1 MATTG
6 GGGGAAV
13 MNHQQQPQP
22 GDTSPGQQA
31 LSPSYV
37 NSFRISAV
45 TSRLLAHVRGEANAT
60 DNTEF
65 CNLCLSLARG
75 IDYAV
80 SNNDVPGRAPDLPFL
95 LKQVCQRKNDIA
107 TQAAIMVLMISVKS
121 ACTTGWF
128 GETAKEEL
136 HALSDEMQRSFCSVN
151 VDELNSHM
159 KNKENNHHSTISTI
173 MSRFYPG
180 MKMGHIFSLV
190 VTKPGYDS
198 YVTDLHISKNART
211 SPDDKIYLFVAQADN
226 IETSSCIISPQQVN
240 FMLNGEGVEKRTCVQ
255 KDAGPQMPTPVTNML
270 KYGSNL
276 LQVVGQFTG
285 RYIVAIA
292 FMSVIS
298 NPTFPAIPDYIPPVA
313 ASPDPDNEII
323 EGPSRVSLK
332 CPISFSR
339 IKIPVKGHS
348 CKHLQCF
355 DFNNYVGINARRP
368 HWRCP
373 HCSQSV
379 SFHDIRIDQ
388 SMVKVLKEV
397 GEDISYVK
405 ISNDGSWESVTES
418 QENPEKPKDAPSSN
432 QETYVQDV
440 DAIMDLTENDN
451 EVDKTERDIDKK
463 PLPAGE
469 SSAVNKNTAPHMED
483 GYWTEFYS
491 TGLPT
496 TRMNNS
502 RPDSELVQRNQQM
515 YNSITLGQTQSQ
527 SQIPASNSMQ
537 QQQNDNSINIGNLYT
552 RYQNWVTRTPN
563 AVQALPAQ
571 GSATVA
577 NGDRQQNLSRPQL
590 NQHQVSRMMSSQGQ
604 RDHPVPA
611 LQAPQHMSNGR
622 HISSARF
629 NGATYQQHGMNQ
641 RTNSYPVHLSPQIRP
656 VGPMT
661 SSQNPQYSMADI
673 TRATFQATSQAP
685 SIPPSIPTP
694 GPVPSVTVASTG
706 DQRGG
711 SVDGPGEEN
720 WRPTG
725 RMRGSLSGRPYS
737 ETLNQNIIRP
747 NQPVQ
752 AARPPPAV
760 NTPRPFIPPHLQAL
774 MANNIRS
781 QAPQT
786 GGSGPGSESSVAG
799 STATTDVL
807 PDK

>member
-1 MATTG
+1 
-6 GGGGAAV
+6 
-13 MNHQQQPQP
+13 
-22 GDTSPGQQA
+22 
-31 LSPSYV
+31 
-37 NSFRISAV
+37 
-45 TSRLLAHVRGEANAT
+45 
-60 DNTEF
+60 
-65 CNLCLSLARG
+65 
-75 IDYAV
+75 
-80 SNNDVPGRAPDLPFL
+80 
-95 LKQVCQRKNDIA
+95 
-107 TQAAIMVLMISVKS
+107 MVLMISVKS

-128 GETAKEEL
+128 SETAKEEL

-151 VDELNSHM
+151 VEDMNSHM
-159 KNKENNHHSTISTI
+159 KNKESNHLSTISTI
-173 MSRFYPG
+173 MSRFMYIGLMCKALVRKYINLHWKKFTFRFYPG
-180 MKMGHIFSLV
+180 MKMGEIFALV
-190 VTKPGYDS
+190 ETKPGYDS

-211 SPDDKIYLFVAQADN
+211 SPGDKIYLFVAQVDN

-240 FMLNGEGVEKRTCVQ
+240 FLLNGDGVEKRTCVQ
-255 KDAGPQMPTPVTNML
+255 KEAGPQLPTPVTNML

-298 NPTFPAIPDYIPPVA
+298 NPTFPTLPDYIPPVA

-332 CPISFSR
+332 CPISYSR
-339 IKIPVKGHS
+339 IRIPVKGHS

-355 DFNNYVGINARRP
+355 DFNNYVEINSRRP
-368 HWRCP
+368 NWRCP
-373 HCSQSV
+373 HCWQSV

-440 DAIMDLTENDN
+440 DDIMDLTENDN
-451 EVDKTERDIDKK
+451 EVDKAEKDIDKK
-463 PLPAGE
+463 PSPAGE

-483 GYWTEFYS
+483 GFWTEFYS
-491 TGLPT
+491 TGLPG

-502 RPDSELVQRNQQM
+502 RSDVSEVVQRNQQM
-515 YNSITLGQTQSQ
+515 FNSITLGQTQSQ
-527 SQIPASNSMQ
+527 SQIPVSNNMQ
-537 QQQNDNSINIGNLYT
+537 QQQNDNSNNNGNLYT

-577 NGDRQQNLSRPQL
+577 NGDRQQHLSRPQL

-604 RDHPVPA
+604 RDHPVPI
-611 LQAPQHMSNGR
+611 LPSPQHISNGR
-622 HISSARF
+622 HIPSAHF
-629 NGATYQQHGMNQ
+629 NPYQQHSMNQ
-641 RTNSYPVHLSPQIRP
+641 RPTSYPVRSPAHLSPQIRP

-673 TRATFQATSQAP
+673 HRATFQATSQAS
-685 SIPPSIPTP
+685 SIPPSIPAP
-694 GPVPSVTVASTG
+694 GQSVTVASTG

-711 SVDGPGEEN
+711 SVDGSGEEN

-725 RMRGSLSGRPYS
+725 RMRGSLSGRAYS

-752 AARPPPAV
+752 AARPPPSV
-760 NTPRPFIPPHLQAL
+760 NTPRPFIPPHLQNL
-774 MANNIRS
+774 MPNNIRS

-786 GGSGPGSESSVAG
+786 GGSGPGSESSMAG
-799 STATTDVL
+799 STAPTDVL